1 MHDLRHTKS
10 TYEPLNF
17 HRKFKRSMSY
27 MFGAWSSLDK
37 VEQLAWQ
44 ITSPF
49 NKKMGCFWKAIFLIL
64 FSIQPNVLLNGEVIG
79 QAVTPLYLKS

>member
-37 VEQLAWQ
+37 VEQLA
-44 ITSPF
+44 
-49 NKKMGCFWKAIFLIL
+49 
-64 FSIQPNVLLNGEVIG
+64 
-79 QAVTPLYLKS
+79 